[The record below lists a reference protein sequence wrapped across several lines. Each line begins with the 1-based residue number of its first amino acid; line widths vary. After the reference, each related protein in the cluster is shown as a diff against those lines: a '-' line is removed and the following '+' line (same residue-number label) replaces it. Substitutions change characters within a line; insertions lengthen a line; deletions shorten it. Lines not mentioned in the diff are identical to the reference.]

1 MTTVRSLD
9 WMFLT
14 CLEEASADWTIRL
27 IVSDTS
33 VLGVQTHLLSQ
44 TVVGMPHGLLI
55 KRITLI
61 TA

>member
-33 VLGVQTHLLSQ
+33 VLGVQNLLSQ
-44 TVVGMPHGLLI
+44 TVVGMLHGLLI

>member
-33 VLGVQTHLLSQ
+33 VLGVQNLLSQ